1 MNRYPLWKYL
11 VIAGAILLA
20 FLYAAPT
27 LYGTDPG
34 LMVTPTKGKP
44 GPDAVET
51 VKTVLDDEEVTYRGL
66 NLVERGVSVRFGR
79 DGVRD
84 EARDLLQS
92 RLEDFGVGPMRLSA
106 VPGWLG
112 AVGGKTMNLGLDLR
126 GGVHLLMEVDVAKA
140 IQRSYE
146 RHVDELRTALREAD
160 VRYRAVALNESPEE
174 GTFLRLKFDSPAAAE
189 RGADTIGD
197 QFDELAVSPSP
208 RGGAFLQA
216 RLTAEEQERL
226 KDWAVEQSITTM
238 RTRVN
243 QLGVSEPVIQRQGEQ
258 RVVVQLPGIQ
268 NTARAKEV
276 IGSTAQL
283 EFKLVDT
290 DHSLSKAVEEGAP
303 PGTVVRYNKQGEPIL
318 LKRRTVLSGQ
328 YITEAR
334 AGFSQQTNEPLVHIS
349 FDSKGTRL
357 FARLTE
363 ENVGKRMA
371 ILLDNEVV
379 TAPVIQEEIAGGRA
393 QITGMANPEEA
404 HDVALMLR
412 AGALPAPVKVVEER
426 TVGPTLGQD
435 SIDQG
440 VKSIILGFI
449 LVVAFMAVYYRLF
462 GLVADVALVLNL
474 VFIVAIM
481 SLLQA
486 TLTLPGIAG
495 IVLTV
500 GMAVDANTLIF
511 ERIREE
517 VRVGNTPHAAI
528 HSGYTK
534 ALSTIADANITTL
547 IAALV
552 LFQFGSGP
560 VKGFAV
566 TLSVGILTSMFT
578 AIMVTRAVINL
589 SIGRRR
595 LTRLSIGESS

>member
-1 MNRYPLWKYL
+1 MNRYPLWKYA
-11 VIAGAILLA
+11 VIAGAVLLA
-20 FLYAAPT
+20 FLYGAPT

-34 LMVTPTKGKP
+34 VMVTPTRGDVSS
-44 GPDAVET
+44 GAVER
-51 VKTVLDDEEVTYRGL
+51 VQDALDQSDVAYTGIALR
-66 NLVERGVSVRFGR
+66 ERGVAVRFR
-79 DGVRD
+79 EEAVRD
-84 EARDLLQS
+84 KARDLLRDKLNGFS
-92 RLEDFGVGPMRLSA
+92 AGPMRLSA

-112 AVGGKTMNLGLDLR
+112 AVGGQPINLGLDLR
-126 GGVHLLMEVDVAKA
+126 GGVHLLMEVQVEAA
-140 IQRSYE
+140 IQRAYE
-146 RHVDELRTALREAD
+146 RHVDELRSALREEK
-160 VRYRAVALNESPEE
+160 VRYRAVELVEGPE
-174 GTFLRLKFDSPAAAE
+174 GGQVLRLKFDSAAE
-189 RGADTIGD
+189 AVRGGEIVEDRY
-197 QFDELAVSPSP
+197 EEVSVSSSP
-208 RGGAFLQA
+208 RGDRFLQA
-216 RLTAEEQERL
+216 RLTAKEQQRL
-226 KDWAVEQSITTM
+226 REWAVEQSITTM

-243 QLGVSEPVIQRQGEQ
+243 QLGVSEPVIQKQGQ
-258 RVVVQLPGIQ
+258 RRVVVQLPGVQ
-268 NTARAKEV
+268 DTARAKEV

-283 EFKLVDT
+283 EFKLVD
-290 DHSLSKAVEEGAP
+290 EEHNLQQALKEAP
-303 PGTVVRYNKQGEPIL
+303 PPGSEIRYNREGRPFL
-318 LKRRTVLSGQ
+318 LEKRTVLSGEF
-328 YITEAR
+328 ITDAR
-334 AGFSQQTNEPLVHIS
+334 AGFSQRTSEPLVHIS

-357 FARLTE
+357 FGRLTG
-363 ENVGKRMA
+363 ENVGERMA
-371 ILLDNEVV
+371 ILLDDQVI
-379 TAPVIQEEIAGGRA
+379 TAPVIQEEIGGGRA
-393 QITGMANPEEA
+393 QITGMGTPEEA

-435 SIDQG
+435 SIQRG
-440 VKSIILGFI
+440 MESVVIGFI
-449 LVVAFMAVYYRLF
+449 LVLAFMVVYYRLF
-462 GLVADVALVLNL
+462 GIVADVALALNL

-481 SLLQA
+481 SILQA

-528 HSGYTK
+528 HAGYTK

-552 LFQFGSGP
+552 LFQFGTGP

-589 SIGRRR
+589 SVGRRR
-595 LTRLSIGESS
+595 LTRLSIGEG

>member
-20 FLYAAPT
+20 FLYAIPT

-34 LMVTPTKGKP
+34 LMVTPKRGKP
-44 GPDAVET
+44 QPQAVET
-51 VKTVLDDEEVTYRGL
+51 VKEALGEANAAYRGL
-66 NLVERGVSVRFGR
+66 KLRERGVSIRLGAGAVRER
-79 DGVRD
+79 VR
-84 EARDLLQS
+84 EALQE
-92 RLEDFGVGPMRLSA
+92 RLPDYGIGPMRLSA
-106 VPGWLG
+106 VPGWLD

-126 GGVHLLMEVDVAKA
+126 GGVHLLMEVEVAKA

-146 RHVDELRTALREAD
+146 RHVDELRNAFREAE
-160 VRYRAVALNESPEE
+160 VRYRAVELAEPQE
-174 GTFLRLKFDSPAAAE
+174 GADFLRLKFDSAGEADK
-189 RGADTIGD
+189 GADVIGS
-197 QFDELAVSPSP
+197 QFDELAVSPSAQ
-208 RGGAFLQA
+208 GEAFRQA
-216 RLTAEEQERL
+216 RLTQQEQERL

-258 RVVVQLPGIQ
+258 RIVVQLPGIQ
-268 NTARAKEV
+268 DTARAKEV

-290 DHSLSKAVEEGAP
+290 EHNVQKAVEEGAP
-303 PGTVVRYNKQGEPIL
+303 PGSVIRRDREGRPYL
-318 LKRRTVLSGQ
+318 LERRTVLSGQ

-334 AGFSQQTNEPLVHIS
+334 AGFSQQNNEPLVHIS
-349 FDSKGTRL
+349 FDNKGTRL

-363 ENVGKRMA
+363 ENVGDRMA
-371 ILLDNEVV
+371 ILLDDEVV
-379 TAPVIQEEIAGGRA
+379 TAPRINEEIPGGRA
-393 QITGMANPEEA
+393 QITGMANAEEA

-412 AGALPAPVKVVEER
+412 AGALPAPVKVAEER

-435 SIDQG
+435 SIEQG
-440 VKSIILGFI
+440 FKSIVLGFA
-449 LVVAFMAVYYRLF
+449 LVVLFMAVYYRLF
-462 GLVADVALVLNL
+462 GLVADVALLLNL

-517 VRVGNTPHAAI
+517 VRVGNTPHASI

-566 TLSVGILTSMFT
+566 TLSVGIVTSMFT

-595 LTRLSIGESS
+595 LNRLSIGEG

>member
-1 MNRYPLWKYL
+1 MNRYPLWKYW

-20 FLYAAPT
+20 LLYSVPT
-27 LYGTDPG
+27 LFGSDPG
-34 LMVTPTKGKP
+34 LLVTPTRGQP
-44 GPDAVET
+44 EASSVET
-51 VKTVLDDEEVTYRGL
+51 VKKALDESGSDYRGL
-66 NLVERGVSVRFGR
+66 ALQERGVQVRFAGDAQR
-79 DGVRD
+79 DQ
-84 EARDLLQS
+84 ARS
-92 RLEDFGVGPMRLSA
+92 ALEKGLDNYAIGPMRLSA
-106 VPGWLG
+106 VPGWLQ

-126 GGVHLLMEVDVAKA
+126 GGVHLLMEVEVEAA
-140 IQRSYE
+140 IQRAYE
-146 RHVDELRTALREAD
+146 RHVDELRTALREAE
-160 VRYRAVALNESPEE
+160 VRYRAVDYRKED
-174 GTFLRLKFDSPAAAE
+174 GFLRFKFDNPAEAE
-189 RGADTIGD
+189 RGADVIAD
-197 QFDELAVSPSP
+197 QYDELSSSPSP
-208 RGGAFLQA
+208 EGEAFLQA
-216 RLTAEEQERL
+216 RLTEKEQKRL
-226 KDWAVEQSITTM
+226 REWAVEQSITTM

-243 QLGVSEPVIQRQGEQ
+243 QLGVSEPVIQKQGER

-268 NTARAKEV
+268 DTARAKEV

-283 EFKLVDT
+283 EFKLVDEE
-290 DHSLSKAVEEGAP
+290 HSLQDALKQGPP
-303 PGTVVRYNKQGEPIL
+303 PGSEIRYGRRDGQPHL
-318 LKRRTVLSGQ
+318 LQKRTVLSGEF
-328 YITEAR
+328 ITDAR
-334 AGFSQQTNEPLVHIS
+334 AGFSQQTNQPLVHVS

-357 FARLTE
+357 FGRLTE
-363 ENVGKRMA
+363 ENVGERMA
-371 ILLDNEVV
+371 ILLDDQVI
-379 TAPVIQEEIAGGRA
+379 TAPVIQEKIGGGRA
-393 QITGMANPEEA
+393 QITGMANAEEA

-435 SIDQG
+435 SINQG
-440 VKSIILGFI
+440 LNSIILGFL
-449 LVVAFMAVYYRLF
+449 LVLAFMALYYRLF
-462 GLVADVALVLNL
+462 GLVANVALALNL
-474 VFIVAIM
+474 VFIVAVM

-528 HSGYTK
+528 HAGYTK

-578 AIMVTRAVINL
+578 AIMVTRAIINL
-589 SIGRRR
+589 SVGRRR
-595 LTRLSIGESS
+595 LTRLSIGEG